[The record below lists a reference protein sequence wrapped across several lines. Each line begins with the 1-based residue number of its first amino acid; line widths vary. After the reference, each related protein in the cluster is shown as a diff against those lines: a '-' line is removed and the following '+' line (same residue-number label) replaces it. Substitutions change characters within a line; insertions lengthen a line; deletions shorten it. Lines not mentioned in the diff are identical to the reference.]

1 MDKRYRTSAHARYT
15 IFYHLVFCPK
25 YRRKIF
31 RDFDIEGTVKEAI
44 KTMSAYHDW
53 LIEELE
59 ADQDHIHI
67 HLSAPPRYSP
77 SAIVNL
83 IKTWT
88 YKHVYRSH
96 PELKTHLWG
105 GKMWA
110 EGYYV
115 STVSDRA
122 TREEINRYI
131 RNQKKKQH
139 QLKLL

>member
-1 MDKRYRTSAHARYT
+1 MEKRYRTSAHARYT
-15 IFYHLVFCPK
+15 IYYHLVFCPK

-31 RDFDIEGTVKEAI
+31 KDFDIDDHI
-44 KTMSAYHDW
+44 KTAIRTMANYHDW

-59 ADQDHIHI
+59 TDQDHLHV

-77 SAIVNL
+77 AMIVRLLKN
-83 IKTWT
+83 WT
-88 YKHVYRSH
+88 YKHVYRTH
-96 PELKTHLWG
+96 PELKSHLWG

-131 RNQKKKQH
+131 RNQKRQYN